1 MLPKELGV
9 YKMKSTDKHSR
20 LEEVLKMEKLYKPK
34 YCECCNHENKNG
46 WCYEMY
52 SKSSDERLYAC
63 KREQQSLLDK
73 GWYPTGS
80 TDSENTPLLR
90 YPPKKYKSEKGVH
103 DYIYRSLSTNE
114 QLVKVTRTD
123 DGEGK
128 KKFVQYSNK
137 NGRWLIGTKYIDK
150 NDISLYN
157 SESFHTTDTIFLVE
171 GEKSVETL
179 REIDLVATT
188 TINGANKSWNER
200 LTPLLK
206 GKKVILVPDCD
217 KVGVES
223 MICKEIILNK
233 AGIETDWLLPFGG
246 SIIWKDYFKGSG
258 VDVADW
264 KVYSRNYEGVFTK
277 EYILSSIGKNKSSI
291 LSLNSEKSNKLKD
304 GNTDINIEEGFILK
318 LLKEIFE
325 VPVISF
331 KEHLHFW
338 NGIYYERK
346 EKDECRHIITKYQVE
361 TPMNR
366 RVNGKWVINRD
377 IDPDLTTKL
386 YNSALDIFFV
396 NPSKVNTGGI
406 NCNNGVLVFDFIDN
420 TLVKKLIPHGPKH
433 HQIHVQNI
441 YMR

>member
-1 MLPKELGV
+1 
-9 YKMKSTDKHSR
+9 
-20 LEEVLKMEKLYKPK
+20 
-34 YCECCNHENKNG
+34 
-46 WCYEMY
+46 
-52 SKSSDERLYAC
+52 
-63 KREQQSLLDK
+63 
-73 GWYPTGS
+73 
-80 TDSENTPLLR
+80 
-90 YPPKKYKSEKGVH
+90 
-103 DYIYRSLSTNE
+103 
-114 QLVKVTRTD
+114 
-123 DGEGK
+123 
-128 KKFVQYSNK
+128 
-137 NGRWLIGTKYIDK
+137 
-150 NDISLYN
+150 
-157 SESFHTTDTIFLVE
+157 
-171 GEKSVETL
+171 
-179 REIDLVATT
+179 
-188 TINGANKSWNER
+188 
-200 LTPLLK
+200 
-206 GKKVILVPDCD
+206 
-217 KVGVES
+217 

-366 RVNGKWVINRD
+366 RVNGKWVINGD
-377 IDPDLTTKL
+377 IDPDFRLE
-386 YNSALDIFFV
+386 F
-396 NPSKVNTGGI
+396 
-406 NCNNGVLVFDFIDN
+406 
-420 TLVKKLIPHGPKH
+420 
-433 HQIHVQNI
+433 
-441 YMR
+441 